1 MLPTSHK
8 IISEH
13 VYKVVTDTLGV
24 KLNKNQLIYGSIKP
38 DLTPKFLRLEHFKP
52 ESFNQIMDEVK
63 ELSISQFSENSLF
76 IKQFSQQLGV
86 VTHFI
91 ADYFCVPHND
101 RNTYKNHFIDH
112 VVYEYKLEKLFK
124 SHSHKTTIIKEAFN
138 VNNYSSSPISN
149 VIDSLHSS
157 YTMRG
162 ESMTNDVISSLD
174 AVSTVALFTTY
185 NAINNYYR
193 KAA

>member
-13 VYKVVTDTLGV
+13 VYEVVNNTLGV

-63 ELSISQFSENSLF
+63 ELSISQFSESSLF

-101 RNTYKNHFIDH
+101 RNTYKSHFIDH

-124 SHSHKTTIIKEAFN
+124 SHSHKTSIIKEAFN

-149 VIDSLHSS
+149 VIDSLHIS

-174 AVSTVALFTTY
+174 AVSTVALFATY